1 MTAGRTTTTT
11 NSADETLA
19 LGRLLGRCLEPGDVI
34 ALVGPL
40 GAGKTCLV
48 KGVVAGMGL
57 KDTRRVV
64 SPTYLL
70 IKEYEARLH
79 VYHVDAYRLN
89 TASELLHL
97 GFDEMC
103 AAGGVILI
111 EWADRIAAALP
122 PERLDIRLAL
132 APGTQRRLTFQPHGE
147 PYQRLAETLAADAP
161 DS

>member
-1 MTAGRTTTTT
+1 MTTGRTTTTT
-11 NSADETLA
+11 NSETETLA

-57 KDTRRVV
+57 RDTRRVV

-89 TASELLHL
+89 TASDLLDL

-103 AAGGVILI
+103 NAGGVILI

-122 PERLDIRLAL
+122 DDHLLITLQTAGE
-132 APGTQRRLTFQPHGE
+132 TRRDLILEARGP
-147 PYQRLAETLAADAP
+147 RAA
-161 DS
+161 SLLRRFEQI

>member
-19 LGRLLGRCLEPGDVI
+19 LGRLLGRCLEPGDVV

-57 KDTRRVV
+57 RDTRRVV

-79 VYHVDAYRLN
+79 AYHVDAYRLN
-89 TASELLHL
+89 TASELLDL

-103 AAGGVILI
+103 ATGGVILI

-122 PERLDIRLAL
+122 DDHVLITLQPTAE
-132 APGTQRRLTFQPHGE
+132 TQRDLIFEARGP
-147 PYQRLAETLAADAP
+147 RAAALLRRFEQL
-161 DS
+161 

>member
-1 MTAGRTTTTT
+1 MTAGRTTTAT
-11 NSADETLA
+11 NSAEETLA
-19 LGRLLGRCLEPGDVI
+19 LGRLLGRCLEPGDVV
-34 ALVGPL
+34 ALAGPL

-79 VYHVDAYRLN
+79 VYHVDAFRL
-89 TASELLHL
+89 TSATELLDL

-122 PERLDIRLAL
+122 DDHLLITLQPAGE
-132 APGTQRRLTFQPHGE
+132 TQRDLIFEARGP
-147 PYQRLAETLAADAP
+147 RAA
-161 DS
+161 SLLRRFEQV